1 MPAADSDLR
10 DLLRAFAAWLH
21 HGPCTVRQL
30 AGRSD
35 LPMIELHPRT
45 LELAR
50 LGAVREAGQS
60 ASDGP
65 IWSASPDLV
74 AAPSATDVVQRTLNT
89 LAVPDQ
95 VSIAAAIM
103 AKHARRHR
111 PAAPGA
117 ELPLTAA

>member
-1 MPAADSDLR
+1 MPDTDLR

-60 ASDGP
+60 AADGP

-74 AAPSATDVVQRTLNT
+74 AAPTAADVVQRTLNT
-89 LAVPDQ
+89 LAIPDQ

-103 AKHARRHR
+103 ARHGRRPRH
-111 PAAPGA
+111 PAPGA
-117 ELPLTAA
+117 ELPLA